1 MLYALIISSALATSV
16 LSGLVSMA
24 GGVVL
29 MAILINVLPVSSA
42 MVLHGVTQFTAN
54 GSRTLILRRFLLWQ
68 LLPGYML
75 GAALAV
81 AGFSALLFVP
91 DASVVLILVGL
102 FPWVA
107 KLKPKLSGLNITRPL
122 SSVLCGLSVTSAQ
135 LLAGAAGPLLDMF
148 YLNSGLDRQTVVA
161 NKAMTQ
167 TIGHLLRILYY
178 GAIISVETL
187 LPNWLFLAAAVTA
200 VLGTRIGTW
209 LLSRW
214 DDAGFQHISG
224 LIILY
229 TGTICVIQGSYHYS
243 GHCWSKRLT
252 SRFADSERSL
262 VRLHQDNYRFMLTS
276 NN

>member
-16 LSGLVSMA
+16 LSGLVGMA

-135 LLAGAAGPLLDMF
+135 LLAGAAGPLL
-148 YLNSGLDRQTVVA
+148 
-161 NKAMTQ
+161 
-167 TIGHLLRILYY
+167 
-178 GAIISVETL
+178 
-187 LPNWLFLAAAVTA
+187 
-200 VLGTRIGTW
+200 
-209 LLSRW
+209 
-214 DDAGFQHISG
+214 
-224 LIILY
+224 
-229 TGTICVIQGSYHYS
+229 
-243 GHCWSKRLT
+243 
-252 SRFADSERSL
+252 
-262 VRLHQDNYRFMLTS
+262 
-276 NN
+276 

>member
-16 LSGLVSMA
+16 LSGLVGMA

-29 MAILINVLPVSSA
+29 MAILINALPVSSA

-167 TIGHLLRILYY
+167 TMGHLLRILYY

-187 LPNWLFLAAAVTA
+187 LPNCLFLAAAVTA

-224 LIILY
+224 LIILC
-229 TGTICVIQGSYHYS
+229 TGTICIIQGSYQLL
-243 GHCWSKRLT
+243 RPL
-252 SRFADSERSL
+252 L
-262 VRLHQDNYRFMLTS
+262 V
-276 NN
+276 

>member
-16 LSGLVSMA
+16 LSGLVGMA

-107 KLKPKLSGLNITRPL
+107 KLKPKLGGLNITRPL

-214 DDAGFQHISG
+214 DDAVFQHIIG
-224 LIILY
+224 LIIWC
-229 TGTICVIQGSYHYS
+229 TGTICIIQGSYQLL
-243 GHCWSKRLT
+243 RP
-252 SRFADSERSL
+252 L
-262 VRLHQDNYRFMLTS
+262 VI
-276 NN
+276 

>member
-16 LSGLVSMA
+16 LSGLVGMA

-214 DDAGFQHISG
+214 DDAGFQRISG
-224 LIILY
+224 LIILC
-229 TGTICVIQGSYHYS
+229 TGTICIIQGSYQLL
-243 GHCWSKRLT
+243 RPL
-252 SRFADSERSL
+252 L
-262 VRLHQDNYRFMLTS
+262 V
-276 NN
+276 